1 MDTIQD
7 DWWHSEF
14 SPPHDD
20 GATVDYLGRNGKTAV
35 KVQRVID
42 GSRGIYSAVMQ
53 LAIFL
58 ERNPAVERACLVLN
72 RTRMS
77 LKRLQDEWQSSK
89 KVLRS
94 LAAQR
99 LCLIVVGND
108 ETWVEPDEPF
118 LRRIARVFEEA
129 ASSEGGAQGEVV
141 QPQPGRK
148 VHEVWK
154 VLLNRWFL
162 EQGPIAL
169 GELAEQV
176 GCSYP
181 TVRKALAKPALR
193 RALQTASNRSV
204 ELKAFPHDAWRE
216 LLALSEMH
224 RNSMRYRDRSEEKP
238 TPQGLLKR
246 LERNK
251 PLHLALGGVIAARHW
266 HSNFDLHGTPRLDVV
281 CHAPTGK
288 VDLEFVKKLDP
299 ALTRTDD
306 PSEPAV
312 LVVHPLI
319 RSAPLFTKRIDSG
332 VPWAD
337 PVETALDLCDL
348 SLTTQANQ
356 LLTHLRPEVRLA

>member
-7 DWWHSEF
+7 AWWLAEF
-14 SPPHDD
+14 SPPCED
-20 GATVDYLGRNGKTAV
+20 GAAVDYLSRNGKTAV
-35 KVQRVID
+35 AVQKVIY
-42 GSRGIYSAVMQ
+42 GSRGLYSAVMQ

-77 LKRLQDEWQSSK
+77 LKRLKDEWQSSK

-99 LCLIVVGND
+99 ICLIVVGNG
-108 ETWVEPDEPF
+108 EIWVEPDEPY

-129 ASSEGGAQGEVV
+129 ASRDDGAPGEFV
-141 QPQPGRK
+141 QQHPGQK
-148 VHEVWK
+148 LYEVLK
-154 VLLNRWFL
+154 VLLNRWL
-162 EQGPIAL
+162 QKQGPIAI
-169 GELAEQV
+169 GGLAEEV

-181 TVRKALAKPALR
+181 TARKALDKPSLR
-193 RALQTASNRSV
+193 NALQTTSNRSV
-204 ELKAFPHDAWRE
+204 ELKAFPHDSWRE
-216 LLALSEMH
+216 LVALSSTQ
-224 RNSMRYRDRSEEKP
+224 RNSVRFRDRSGEKP

-246 LERNK
+246 LEKNK
-251 PLHLALGGVIAARHW
+251 PPHLALGGVLAARHW
-266 HSNFDLHGTPRLDVV
+266 HSNFDLHGTPRLDLVY
-281 CHAPTGK
+281 HAPTGK
-288 VDLEFVKKLDP
+288 IDLEFVRKLDP

-319 RSAPLFTKRIDSG
+319 RATPLFIGKTEKSI
-332 VPWAD
+332 PWAD